1 MSLFRRRLMLSTA
14 NNSNSPLPSGYIELD
29 YIEST
34 GTQYIELDL
43 PITKDT
49 ICRIKFNMTKDTGSC
64 IMGSSPQFRFFNAYD
79 CTYLDWGRGT
89 GGGRINGGSIKSG
102 RLYYIEFGDFYVKNL
117 DTGENIISGESWGD
131 TIRYYS
137 DPIMI
142 MNATGVVSVA
152 KGKVYYAQVYETGT
166 LVLDLLPC
174 INPDGKVG
182 LYDLVK
188 GKFYGNA
195 GTGDFIAGY

>member
-14 NNSNSPLPSGYIELD
+14 NNSNSPLPSGYIKLD

-34 GTQYIELDL
+34 GTQYIKLDL

-49 ICRIKFNMTKDTGSC
+49 ICRIKFNMTEATGNC
-64 IMGSSPQFRFFNAYD
+64 IMGSSAEFRFFNAHAS
-79 CTYLDWGRGT
+79 TYLDWGRGT
-89 GGGRINGGSIKSG
+89 RGGRINGGSIKVG
-102 RLYYIEFGDFYVKNL
+102 TLYDIEFGDFYVKNL

-131 TIRYYS
+131 TITYS
-137 DPIMI
+137 SRPIMI
-142 MNATGVVSVA
+142 MKAPGMSEA

-182 LYDLVK
+182 LYDIVN

-195 GTGDFIAGY
+195 GKGDFIAGY

>member
-1 MSLFRRRLMLSTA
+1 M
-14 NNSNSPLPSGYIELD
+14 PSGYIKLS

-34 GTQYIELDL
+34 GTQYIKLDL

-49 ICRIKFNMTKDTGSC
+49 ICRIKFNMTEVTGQC
-64 IMGSSPQFRFFNAYD
+64 IMGSSAQFRFFNAYANAF
-79 CTYLDWGRGT
+79 LDWGRGN
-89 GGGRINGGSIKSG
+89 GGGRINGGSIKAG
-102 RLYYIEFGDFYVKNL
+102 TLYDIEFGDFYVKNL
-117 DTGENIISGESWGD
+117 DTGENIISGKSWGD
-131 TIRYYS
+131 TIQYHS

-142 MNATGVVSVA
+142 MKYKDSKEA

-174 INPDGKVG
+174 INPDGEVG
-182 LYDLVK
+182 LYDLVN

>member
-14 NNSNSPLPSGYIELD
+14 NNSNSTLPSGYIKLD

-34 GTQYIELDL
+34 GTQYIKLDL

-49 ICRIKFNMTKDTGSC
+49 ICRIKFNMTEITGKC
-64 IMGSSPQFRFFNAYD
+64 IMGSIPSFRFFNAYARA
-79 CTYLDWGRGT
+79 YLDWGRGY
-89 GGGRINGGSIKSG
+89 GGGRINGGSIKAG
-102 RLYYIEFGDFYVKNL
+102 TLYDIEFGNFYVKNL
-117 DTGENIISGESWGD
+117 DTGENIISGKSWGD
-131 TIRYYS
+131 TIKYSS

-142 MNATGVVSVA
+142 MKYKDSPEA

-166 LVLDLLPC
+166 LVRDLLPC
-174 INPDGKVG
+174 INPGGKVG
-182 LYDLVK
+182 LYDIVN

>member
-1 MSLFRRRLMLSTA
+1 MNLFRRRLMLSTA
-14 NNSNSPLPSGYIELD
+14 NNSNSTLPSGYIKLS

-34 GTQYIELDL
+34 GTQYIKLDL

-49 ICRIKFNMTKDTGSC
+49 ICRIKFNMTEITGHC
-64 IMGSSPQFRFFNAYD
+64 IMGSSIPFRFFNAYAGAF
-79 CTYLDWGRGT
+79 LDWGRGY
-89 GGGRINGGSIKSG
+89 GGGRINGGSIKAG
-102 RLYYIEFGDFYVKNL
+102 TLYDIEFGDFYVKNL

-131 TIRYYS
+131 TIKYSS

-142 MNATGVVSVA
+142 MKANGTSEA

-174 INPDGKVG
+174 INPQGEIG

-188 GKFYGNA
+188 GKFHGNA

>member
-14 NNSNSPLPSGYIELD
+14 NNSNSTLPSGYIKLS

-34 GTQYIELDL
+34 GTQYIKLDL

-49 ICRIKFNMTKDTGSC
+49 ICRIKFNMTEATGSC
-64 IMGSSPQFRFFNAYD
+64 IMGSIPPFRFFNAYASAF
-79 CTYLDWGRGT
+79 LDWGRGT
-89 GGGRINGGSIKSG
+89 GGGRINGGSIKAG
-102 RLYYIEFGDFYVKNL
+102 TLYDIEFGDFYVKNL

-131 TIRYYS
+131 TIKYSS

-142 MNATGVVSVA
+142 MKCPGTQEA

-166 LVLDLLPC
+166 LVRDLLPC
-174 INPDGKVG
+174 INPDGEVG

-188 GKFYGNA
+188 GRFHGNA
-195 GTGDFIAGY
+195 GTGDFIAGH

>member
-1 MSLFRRRLMLSTA
+1 MLSTA
-14 NNSNSPLPSGYIELD
+14 NNSNSTLPSGYIKLD

-34 GTQYIELDL
+34 GTQYIKLDL

-49 ICRIKFNMTKDTGSC
+49 ICRIKFNMKEVTGKC
-64 IMGSSPQFRFFNAYD
+64 IMGTTTRFRFFNAGGNA
-79 CTYLDWGRGT
+79 YLDWGRGS
-89 GGGRINGGSIKSG
+89 GGGRINGGSIKPG
-102 RLYYIEFGDFYVKNL
+102 ILYYIEFGDFYVKNL
-117 DTGENIISGESWGD
+117 DTGENIISGKSWGD
-131 TIRYYS
+131 TVKYFS

-142 MNATGVVSVA
+142 MKYKDSQEA

-182 LYDLVK
+182 LYDLVN